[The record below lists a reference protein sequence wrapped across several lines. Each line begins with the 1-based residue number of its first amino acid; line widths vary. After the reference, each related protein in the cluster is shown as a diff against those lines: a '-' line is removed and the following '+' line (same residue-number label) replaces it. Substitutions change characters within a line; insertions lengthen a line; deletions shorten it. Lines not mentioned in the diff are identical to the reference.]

1 MQSRELRRL
10 QMESA
15 SCKNLHTELRMH
27 CSESCDGGCAHGV
40 QSLKGQSL
48 KGKQNIRQSGRQHQL
63 PWWFAIA
70 CKARLKR
77 EGLKGR

>member
-1 MQSRELRRL
+1 MQSHELRRL

-15 SCKNLHTELRMH
+15 CCKNLHTELRMH
-27 CSESCDGGCAHGV
+27 CSESCDGGCAGV

-48 KGKQNIRQSGRQHQL
+48 EGKQNITQFGRQHQL

-77 EGLKGR
+77 EELKGR